1 MNNRF
6 FYESWFAP
14 SGEGALLSSLEG
26 PRLGRQ
32 GYVWSGL
39 KNRSQEEVPENFP
52 KLWIFEGVPVGALRE
67 ETVIKPKR
75 ALS

>member
-1 MNNRF
+1 MNIRF
-6 FYESWFAP
+6 FQESWFAP
-14 SGEGALLSSLEG
+14 AGKEALLSSLEG
-26 PRLGRQ
+26 PRLGSQ

-39 KNRSQEEVPENFP
+39 KNRSQEEVPENFS
-52 KLWIFEGVPVGALRE
+52 KLWIFEGVPGGALRE